1 MNNLNKIIFLQSAN
15 IPKAV
20 IPINGNIQLLGPNG
34 VGKTTLQKALL
45 FFYNADTMKLGISK
59 PQKPFAQFY
68 YPSPNSMI
76 IYEVV
81 KGELTY
87 CVVTMAEDSQVVY
100 YFVESPYD
108 DNLFIDENGVI
119 YDNWKVMRQKMMDKG
134 IYVSPKVDTYSE
146 FRKIIGG
153 DPSCLRSEVRRF
165 SLMKSSN
172 YPSLAKAIQ
181 NVYLGKE
188 LSIDLIKDIVISS
201 ISESSPRTM
210 DLSIYQENLEKFNAL
225 YGELKTWKER
235 KSDAENIV
243 CKYSA
248 YVEKKN
254 SVYLSVKELNY
265 VLKDVENDYPKVN
278 TQIKEKGELKDSLE
292 SELAKNKV
300 NYKNQRET
308 LKAKITTGEFF
319 LKQIADK
326 RVEYPQEQVD
336 LWLLKV
342 NAIPSLKE
350 VLKTSNETLAL
361 VNKEYDDANKLYE
374 SVLSKNQQELKTFKL
389 SKDGEKIKVDENYNE
404 TIQALSDKKDTLGDR
419 LREEYDNKV
428 ENVQVTLKKIYAR
441 KESINNNINNVDK
454 ENPYEKDFETI
465 DAEIS
470 KEEKKKVEYQT
481 NCKIKEFEEKENR
494 SNFAREEEKYNQ
506 CCLDKEN
513 TLKKEIE
520 AKEKEINSLQGLL
533 DKASGSFMQW
543 LNENV
548 PGWEDG
554 IGKIVDEESVLYN
567 TNLSPSLVS
576 SDSNTVYGISIDT
589 SSLKKRFRTKKEIE
603 DDIENVKAHI
613 EELRALHL
621 AWLEKKMNVWRETE
635 DEYKAKAVSIK
646 KDISSLNAKIAD
658 CEDIMRKLKN
668 AKADFNRKL
677 LDYRNNKI
685 NELSVEKSQVE
696 DMIASNERSLKAL
709 KESLDAEL
717 EKVKNDIA
725 KSRTEA
731 LESRNKMLADI
742 EKCIREKEDEIQK
755 TNEEAKAIL
764 EKKILDGGCDI
775 SIRKRLEEKIQ
786 TLNKRLEEAD
796 NMSKNLASYYS
807 DKKTFFDKEPSCIK
821 QLSINKEQLGI
832 VEENCKGIIS
842 GLKNQIEE
850 VEKELESLKKRVAV
864 INSVRHDYQSL
875 LNMYG
880 DMKYFRCREE
890 EKSSKSASEIINFL
904 NKTIPFIAKSKVNIV
919 QDINYF
925 MIGFPENNSFGF
937 NNEGIGT
944 EEGEARLDY
953 FINKLYE
960 ALGVDTEKER
970 EITLSQSF
978 SHVFARIS
986 RDVKN
991 LYQHKGHVQ
1000 KIINELNQ
1008 DFLKEN
1014 FVNALKE
1021 LRFEMEDSDDK
1032 LIRLL
1037 IKIQSFYDEN
1047 QSSIGDCGLFS
1058 TSDYDM
1064 KVVADSISIL
1074 NTLQKALV
1082 NEGRMVLDIKDT
1094 FRIKIHIKENENK
1107 LDFTDSIPTVS
1118 STGINLLT
1126 KAIINIMLINVFK
1139 KKIKSS
1145 DDVFVHCMIDEV
1157 GRLDNVNAAG
1167 VLDFANNRKIWI
1179 ITDAPEPKTLKKYKH
1194 TYTLSKDGRGK
1205 THVIRAYSEMP

>member
-108 DNLFIDENGVI
+108 DSLFIDENGAI

-134 IYVSPKVDTYSE
+134 IYVYPKVDTYSE

-153 DPSCLRSEVRRF
+153 DPSCLRSEVKRF

-201 ISESSPRTM
+201 ISESSPRPM
-210 DLSIYQENLEKFNAL
+210 DISFYQENLEKFNAL
-225 YGELKTWKER
+225 YGELKTWKEK

-248 YVEKKN
+248 YVEKIK

-265 VLKDVENDYPKVN
+265 VLKDMENDYPKVN
-278 TQIKEKGELKDSLE
+278 AQIKEKGEQKDSLK
-292 SELAKNKV
+292 SELVKNKE
-300 NYKNQRET
+300 NYRNQR
-308 LKAKITTGEFF
+308 KALDKKITEDEYF
-319 LKQIADK
+319 LRQVAEE
-326 RVEYPQEQVD
+326 RVKYPQEQVD
-336 LWLLKV
+336 LWRLKV
-342 NAIPSLKE
+342 NAIPSLKGE
-350 VLKTSNETLAL
+350 LKTSNETLAL

-374 SVLSKNQQELKTFKL
+374 SVCFEQRQGLKDFKL
-389 SKDGEKIKVDENYNE
+389 SKEGEKIKVDENYNE
-404 TIQALSDKKDTLGDR
+404 GIQTLSDKKDVLGDR
-419 LREEYDNKV
+419 LREEYDNKI
-428 ENVQVTLKKIYAR
+428 ENVQVTLKKLVVR
-441 KESINNNINNVDK
+441 KESINININNVDK
-454 ENPYEKDFETI
+454 ENPYDKDFETI
-465 DAEIS
+465 DSEIS
-470 KEEKKKVEYQT
+470 KEENKKVEYLM
-481 NCKIKEFEEKENR
+481 NCKEKELEEKENR
-494 SNFAREEEKYNQ
+494 SSFAREEEKYKQ
-506 CCLDKEN
+506 CRLDKEN
-513 TLKKEIE
+513 ALKKEIE
-520 AKEKEINSLQGLL
+520 AKEQEINSLQGLL

-548 PGWEDG
+548 PGWENG

-576 SDSNTVYGISIDT
+576 SDSNTVFGISIDT

-603 DDIENVKAHI
+603 DDIENVKAYI

-621 AWLEKKMNVWRETE
+621 AWLEKRMNAWKETE
-635 DEYKAKAVSIK
+635 EEYKVKAVSIK
-646 KDISSLNAKIAD
+646 REMSSLNVKIAG

-677 LDYRNNKI
+677 LDYRNNKK

-696 DMIASNERSLKAL
+696 DMIASNERSLKSL
-709 KESLDAEL
+709 KESLDEEL
-717 EKVKNDIA
+717 ENIKNDIA
-725 KSRTEA
+725 KSRMEA

-755 TNEEAKAIL
+755 TIEEAKAIL
-764 EKKILDGGCDI
+764 EKKILEGGCDL
-775 SIRKRLEEKIQ
+775 SIRKSLEEKIQ
-786 TLNKRLEEAD
+786 ALNKRLEEAE
-796 NMSKNLASYYS
+796 NMRHNLSKYDSV
-807 DKKTFFDKEPSCIK
+807 KETFFDEEPSRIK
-821 QLSINKEQLGI
+821 QLSINKEQLRI
-832 VEENCKGIIS
+832 VEDNFKEIIS
-842 GLKNQIEE
+842 GLENQIGG
-850 VEKELESLKKRVAV
+850 VEKELKSLNDRAADIVSAR
-864 INSVRHDYQSL
+864 NEYQLL

-880 DMKYFRCREE
+880 DKKYFRCREE
-890 EKSSKSASEIINFL
+890 EKSSKSASEIISFL
-904 NKTIPFIAKSKVNIV
+904 NKTIPFIERSKINIV
-919 QDINYF
+919 QDINNF

-1037 IKIQSFYDEN
+1037 MKIQSFYDEN

-1058 TSDYDM
+1058 KSDYDM

-1145 DDVFVHCMIDEV
+1145 VDVFVHCMIDEV

>member
-153 DPSCLRSEVRRF
+153 DPSCLKREERRF

-441 KESINNNINNVDK
+441 KESINYNINNVDK

-470 KEEKKKVEYQT
+470 KEEKKKEEYQT

-603 DDIENVKAHI
+603 D
-613 EELRALHL
+613 
-621 AWLEKKMNVWRETE
+621 
-635 DEYKAKAVSIK
+635 
-646 KDISSLNAKIAD
+646 
-658 CEDIMRKLKN
+658 
-668 AKADFNRKL
+668 
-677 LDYRNNKI
+677 
-685 NELSVEKSQVE
+685 
-696 DMIASNERSLKAL
+696 
-709 KESLDAEL
+709 
-717 EKVKNDIA
+717 DIA

-919 QDINYF
+919 QDINNF

>member
-45 FFYNADTMKLGISK
+45 FFYNADTMKLGITK

-100 YFVESPYD
+100 YFVDSPYD
-108 DNLFIDENGVI
+108 DSLFIGENGVI

-134 IYVSPKVDTYSE
+134 INVSQKVDTYSD

-153 DPSCLRSEVRRF
+153 DPSCLRSEVKRF

-201 ISESSPRTM
+201 IPESSPLPM
-210 DLSIYQENLEKFNAL
+210 DLSIYQENLEKFNVL
-225 YGELKTWKER
+225 YGELKTWKEK

-243 CKYSA
+243 CKHSA

-265 VLKDVENDYPKVN
+265 VLKDMENDYPKVN
-278 TQIKEKGELKDSLE
+278 SQIKEKGEQKDSLK
-292 SELAKNKV
+292 SELGKNKE
-300 NYKNQRET
+300 NYRNQR
-308 LKAKITTGEFF
+308 KALDAEITKGEYF
-319 LKQIADK
+319 LQQIAEE
-326 RVEYPQEQVD
+326 RVKYPQEQVD
-336 LWLLKV
+336 LWRLKV

-350 VLKTSNETLAL
+350 ELKTSNETLAL

-374 SVLSKNQQELKTFKL
+374 SVLSKFLQEQKTFKL
-389 SKDGEKIKVDENYNE
+389 SKEGEKIKVDENYNK

-419 LREEYDNKV
+419 LREEYDTKV
-428 ENVQVTLKKIYAR
+428 ENVQVTLKKLYVR
-441 KESINNNINNVDK
+441 KESINTNINNVDK

-470 KEEKKKVEYQT
+470 KEEKKKVEYQM
-481 NCKIKEFEEKENR
+481 NCNIKELEEKENR
-494 SNFAREEEKYNQ
+494 SNFAREEEKYKQ

-513 TLKKEIE
+513 ALKKEIE
-520 AKEKEINSLQGLL
+520 AKEQEINSLQGLL

-548 PGWEDG
+548 PGWENG

-576 SDSNTVYGISIDT
+576 SDSNTVFGISIDT

-603 DDIENVKAHI
+603 DDIENIKAHI

-621 AWLEKKMNVWRETE
+621 AWLEKRMNAWKETE
-635 DEYKAKAVSIK
+635 EEYKAKAVSIK
-646 KDISSLNAKIAD
+646 REISSLNVKIAG

-685 NELSVEKSQVE
+685 NELSVKKSQVE
-696 DMIASNERSLKAL
+696 DMIASNERSLKSL
-709 KESLDAEL
+709 KESLDGEL

-725 KSRTEA
+725 KSRMEA

-755 TNEEAKAIL
+755 AIEEAKSIL
-764 EKKILDGGCDI
+764 EKKILDGGCDL
-775 SIRKRLEEKIQ
+775 SIRKSLEEKIQ
-786 TLNKRLEEAD
+786 TLKKRLEEAED
-796 NMSKNLASYYS
+796 MGHNLSKYDSA
-807 DKKTFFDKEPSCIK
+807 KETFFDKEPSCIK
-821 QLSINKEQLGI
+821 QLSINKEQLRI
-832 VEENCKGIIS
+832 IENNFKDIIS
-842 GLKNQIEE
+842 GLENQIGK
-850 VEKELESLKKRVAV
+850 VEKELKFLNDRAADIVSAR
-864 INSVRHDYQSL
+864 NDYQSL
-875 LNMYG
+875 LNIYG
-880 DMKYFRCREE
+880 DKKFFRCREE
-890 EKSSKSASEIINFL
+890 EKSSKSASEIISFL
-904 NKTIPFIAKSKVNIV
+904 NKTIPLIAKSKVNII
-919 QDINYF
+919 QDINNF

-970 EITLSQSF
+970 EIILSQSF

-991 LYQHKGHVQ
+991 LYQHKGYVQ

-1021 LRFEMEDSDDK
+1021 LRFEM
-1032 LIRLL
+1032 
-1037 IKIQSFYDEN
+1037 
-1047 QSSIGDCGLFS
+1047 
-1058 TSDYDM
+1058 
-1064 KVVADSISIL
+1064 
-1074 NTLQKALV
+1074 
-1082 NEGRMVLDIKDT
+1082 
-1094 FRIKIHIKENENK
+1094 
-1107 LDFTDSIPTVS
+1107 
-1118 STGINLLT
+1118 
-1126 KAIINIMLINVFK
+1126 
-1139 KKIKSS
+1139 
-1145 DDVFVHCMIDEV
+1145 
-1157 GRLDNVNAAG
+1157 
-1167 VLDFANNRKIWI
+1167 
-1179 ITDAPEPKTLKKYKH
+1179 
-1194 TYTLSKDGRGK
+1194 
-1205 THVIRAYSEMP
+1205 

>member
-1 MNNLNKIIFLQSAN
+1 
-15 IPKAV
+15 
-20 IPINGNIQLLGPNG
+20 
-34 VGKTTLQKALL
+34 
-45 FFYNADTMKLGISK
+45 
-59 PQKPFAQFY
+59 
-68 YPSPNSMI
+68 
-76 IYEVV
+76 
-81 KGELTY
+81 
-87 CVVTMAEDSQVVY
+87 
-100 YFVESPYD
+100 
-108 DNLFIDENGVI
+108 
-119 YDNWKVMRQKMMDKG
+119 
-134 IYVSPKVDTYSE
+134 
-146 FRKIIGG
+146 
-153 DPSCLRSEVRRF
+153 
-165 SLMKSSN
+165 
-172 YPSLAKAIQ
+172 
-181 NVYLGKE
+181 
-188 LSIDLIKDIVISS
+188 
-201 ISESSPRTM
+201 
-210 DLSIYQENLEKFNAL
+210 
-225 YGELKTWKER
+225 
-235 KSDAENIV
+235 
-243 CKYSA
+243 
-248 YVEKKN
+248 
-254 SVYLSVKELNY
+254 
-265 VLKDVENDYPKVN
+265 
-278 TQIKEKGELKDSLE
+278 
-292 SELAKNKV
+292 
-300 NYKNQRET
+300 
-308 LKAKITTGEFF
+308 
-319 LKQIADK
+319 
-326 RVEYPQEQVD
+326 
-336 LWLLKV
+336 
-342 NAIPSLKE
+342 
-350 VLKTSNETLAL
+350 
-361 VNKEYDDANKLYE
+361 
-374 SVLSKNQQELKTFKL
+374 
-389 SKDGEKIKVDENYNE
+389 
-404 TIQALSDKKDTLGDR
+404 
-419 LREEYDNKV
+419 
-428 ENVQVTLKKIYAR
+428 
-441 KESINNNINNVDK
+441 
-454 ENPYEKDFETI
+454 
-465 DAEIS
+465 
-470 KEEKKKVEYQT
+470 
-481 NCKIKEFEEKENR
+481 
-494 SNFAREEEKYNQ
+494 
-506 CCLDKEN
+506 
-513 TLKKEIE
+513 
-520 AKEKEINSLQGLL
+520 
-533 DKASGSFMQW
+533 
-543 LNENV
+543 
-548 PGWEDG
+548 
-554 IGKIVDEESVLYN
+554 
-567 TNLSPSLVS
+567 
-576 SDSNTVYGISIDT
+576 
-589 SSLKKRFRTKKEIE
+589 
-603 DDIENVKAHI
+603 
-613 EELRALHL
+613 
-621 AWLEKKMNVWRETE
+621 
-635 DEYKAKAVSIK
+635 
-646 KDISSLNAKIAD
+646 
-658 CEDIMRKLKN
+658 
-668 AKADFNRKL
+668 
-677 LDYRNNKI
+677 
-685 NELSVEKSQVE
+685 
-696 DMIASNERSLKAL
+696 
-709 KESLDAEL
+709 
-717 EKVKNDIA
+717 
-725 KSRTEA
+725 
-731 LESRNKMLADI
+731 
-742 EKCIREKEDEIQK
+742 
-755 TNEEAKAIL
+755 
-764 EKKILDGGCDI
+764 
-775 SIRKRLEEKIQ
+775 
-786 TLNKRLEEAD
+786 
-796 NMSKNLASYYS
+796 MSKNLASYYS

-919 QDINYF
+919 QDINNF